1 MELGMED
8 MDKINMGNR
17 EINKKVKLLFRLVVI
32 KKIFVMT
39 AVIKVSQNI

>member
-1 MELGMED
+1 MED
-8 MDKINMGNR
+8 MDKISMENR

-32 KKIFVMT
+32 KKTYVMI

>member
-8 MDKINMGNR
+8 MDKINMENR
-17 EINKKVKLLFRLVVI
+17 EINKKVKLLFKPVVI

-39 AVIKVSQNI
+39 AVLKVSQNI